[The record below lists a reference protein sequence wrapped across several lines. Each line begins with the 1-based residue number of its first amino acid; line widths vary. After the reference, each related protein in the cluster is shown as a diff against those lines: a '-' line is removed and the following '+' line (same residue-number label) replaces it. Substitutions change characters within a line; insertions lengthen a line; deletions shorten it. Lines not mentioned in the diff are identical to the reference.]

1 MSNKGERKKIKALNA
16 PKTVQID
23 RKTIKWTVKTRAG
36 THKANDS
43 VSLGIVLR
51 NYIKIANTLKEAK
64 IALNNGEVMVN
75 GKIRKDYR
83 IGIGVFD
90 VITLT
95 KAKKAYR
102 ATFDSKRRLRFN
114 ELEKLSNERISKVE
128 YKKVTKKGIQITT
141 NDGSV
146 FINDKARVGDSLQ
159 IKDPTG
165 KIESVLPLKVGS
177 LVYVTK
183 GKHCADK
190 GTIKEIIEGTARRKK
205 LVKIEQDGKI
215 FETITNNVIVIGE
228 KKAVISDLEKL

>member
-23 RKTIKWTVKTRAG
+23 RKTIKWTVKTSAG

-146 FINDKARVGDSLQ
+146 FIND
-159 IKDPTG
+159 
-165 KIESVLPLKVGS
+165 
-177 LVYVTK
+177 
-183 GKHCADK
+183 
-190 GTIKEIIEGTARRKK
+190 
-205 LVKIEQDGKI
+205 
-215 FETITNNVIVIGE
+215 
-228 KKAVISDLEKL
+228 